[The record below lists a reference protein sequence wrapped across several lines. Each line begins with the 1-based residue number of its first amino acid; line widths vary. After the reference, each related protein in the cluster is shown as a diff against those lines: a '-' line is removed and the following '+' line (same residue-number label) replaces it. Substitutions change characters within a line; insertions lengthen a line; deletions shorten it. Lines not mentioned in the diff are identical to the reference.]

1 MRKHILY
8 NTAIC
13 VLLVGFL
20 LAGCEKDKGKGAG
33 ESVNVPFTTIAQ
45 GDLFGGGR
53 EGFTK
58 QNIIISTATDWENL
72 KTAMPDNMV
81 ESFAETDI
89 DFSVYQIIA
98 VFDEVKPNG
107 GWSIDVMSITQV
119 ANKIVVTL
127 SNVKTGDD
135 TCVITQPFHIV
146 KIPISQKEIVFQ

>member
-1 MRKHILY
+1 MKKYSLY
-8 NTAIC
+8 STVIC
-13 VLLVGFL
+13 VLLAGFF
-20 LAGCEKDKGKGAG
+20 LAGCDKDKGKDAG

-45 GDLFGGGR
+45 GDLHGGGK

-72 KTAMPDNMV
+72 KTAMLEYAVRP
-81 ESFAETDI
+81 FAETDI

-107 GWSIDVMSITQV
+107 GWSIDVMSITQD

-127 SNVKTGDD
+127 SNVKTGDA
-135 TCVITQPFHIV
+135 TRVITQPFHIV
-146 KIPISQKEIVFQ
+146 KMPISQKEIVFQ